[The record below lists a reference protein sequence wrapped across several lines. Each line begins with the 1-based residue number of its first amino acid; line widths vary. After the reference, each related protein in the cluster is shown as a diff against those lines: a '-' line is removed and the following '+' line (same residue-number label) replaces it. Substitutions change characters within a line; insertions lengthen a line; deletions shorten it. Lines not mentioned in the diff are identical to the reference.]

1 MLDRSVHSEAV
12 REPAIPPSHLLPAT
26 CELLCSTAVSS
37 LKLVGKPVA
46 YEKIAEEISAVKG
59 VVTHGLM
66 LDVASTA
73 VIANGQEPRI
83 IERVG

>member
-1 MLDRSVHSEAV
+1 MTYYKLS
-12 REPAIPPSHLLPAT
+12 
-26 CELLCSTAVSS
+26 VSS

-83 IERVG
+83 IERGLLFGFKDERQ